1 MNVGLAD
8 SIVPVKP
15 IDLKTEAKACQKLLQ
30 TLKKQFPNALM

>member
-1 MNVGLAD
+1 MNIGLAY

-30 TLKKQFPNALM
+30 TLKKQFLNALM